1 MANGESTSLRIHQKV
16 AELKYGKY
24 DKTVLVVDHS
34 DRNIDNNTRDNLI
47 LKSNEENSHNRDIS
61 VLNTSGCTGVYKV
74 RNKWTAKITVH
85 YKTIYLG
92 AFDSYEE
99 AVKARRCAE
108 TKYNFT
114 CE

>member
-1 MANGESTSLRIHQKV
+1 MKNGESTSLRIHQKV
-16 AELKYGKY
+16 AELKYDKY
-24 DKTVLVVDHS
+24 DKKVLVVDHS

-47 LKSNEENSHNRDIS
+47 LKNNEENSYNRDIS
-61 VLNTSGCTGVYKV
+61 VSNTSGCTGVYKV
-74 RNKWTAKITVH
+74 RNKWTANITVH

-99 AVKARRCAE
+99 AVKARRDAE
-108 TKYNFT
+108 VKYNFT